1 MELKF
6 LKFFYWECLKVFVIL
21 KVIEIDDRFIGFFI
35 CVIFWLLMK
44 YLLIKNVK
52 FICFIDERFIGGVKI
67 RCFFVCFLYI
77 NGKWRK
83 CVVLDKIYI
92 IY

>member
-35 CVIFWLLMK
+35 YVIFWLLMK
-44 YLLIKNVK
+44 YLLIKNVN
-52 FICFIDERFIGGVKI
+52 FICVYMCYLGEIYRGSKDKM
-67 RCFFVCFLYI
+67 FFSVFLYI
-77 NGKWRK
+77 NG
-83 CVVLDKIYI
+83 
-92 IY
+92 

>member
-44 YLLIKNVK
+44 YLLIKNVN
-52 FICFIDERFIGGVKI
+52 FICVYMCYLREIYRGSKDKM
-67 RCFFVCFLYI
+67 FFSVFLYI
-77 NGKWRK
+77 NG
-83 CVVLDKIYI
+83 
-92 IY
+92 